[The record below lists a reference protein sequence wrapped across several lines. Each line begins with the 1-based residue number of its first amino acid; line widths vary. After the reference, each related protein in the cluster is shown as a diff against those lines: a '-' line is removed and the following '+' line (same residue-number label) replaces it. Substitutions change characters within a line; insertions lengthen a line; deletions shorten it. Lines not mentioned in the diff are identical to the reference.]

1 MTELSETEL
10 REFLLDY
17 VEGHN
22 EKEYVIMYFLGQI
35 LSLDFMREIV
45 DLLDEQPRIGLENNI
60 AFAVIDKGIADG
72 GLKMRIGQS
81 HFKNSIT
88 YIKGGLVKYRKEL
101 NDVVR

>member
-1 MTELSETEL
+1 MTETQL
-10 REFLLDY
+10 RQFLLDY

-45 DLLDEQPRIGLENNI
+45 DLLDEQGRIGLENNI

-72 GLKMRIGQS
+72 G
-81 HFKNSIT
+81 FKIQIHRQHYTNSIT